1 MAAAAADKETAK
13 ESAPEQGA
21 EKDFQP
27 LRELTPQSAGIGK
40 WLLSIPEEPLMWEYE
55 FSANG
60 RKIKGKRLEAILVSK
75 DATAYCVGAV
85 QRKADS
91 DNGNRKFA
99 EQAKRFKKG
108 STWVVSKIGLL
119 KATACF
125 ISTPLKMMIDMANSQ
140 MTPVIPGFYKMPSE
154 ATPPDTLHT
163 ILGCPSH
170 QRVDVTALV
179 HDVTPAR
186 DATTAQG
193 PRLIF
198 DITIRDDSGPEQASE
213 SKFTIFLRSDE
224 KGRNAYEELV
234 QRKTEGKPVT
244 FFALQ
249 CDMDGPKKVVKPD
262 FERFR
267 WAPCNSG
274 PRWEQLTQKKD
285 DVLDKEKTV
294 TVISELPEFEPK
306 EAQDFV
312 NVPARHTTCEILAA
326 TLRSG
331 MPLMARSEDG
341 DQTLWQMNHVR
352 VSEPNNSE
360 NLLTNNQERLFP
372 KVTVSD
378 RTGSV
383 ELRMRDKA
391 ALELSGLGTKDDF
404 INEAKIGALNFP
416 ILCSLRV
423 NVKRSTAEEHSDDL
437 SAIIVEAE
445 PQLLDLTAM
454 PNKSFQELQV
464 LLSMLPL
471 SSNRMIVAPVKA
483 IKHSPHGGMV
493 AEVDGKD
500 HQCSCVLTFI
510 VNNGKSRVETL
521 ANGHRI
527 ISKEIWNISF
537 NETTES
543 HDSSAPE
550 HADTKMDG
558 EFASFCTMD
567 NVQYYSL
574 SSTSGKKEPVYAIVV
589 ISNVVRNGE
598 KMLYMI
604 DKVTKIDTPS
614 ERLQIIRHMK
624 KLSWP
629 LGPTEKDQEKRKAK
643 TFSPDDSVTPYGA
656 KKSRKMSLQP
666 SDVSL
671 PSPVRT
677 PPSQKSEPE
686 IK

>member
-1 MAAAAADKETAK
+1 MAAAAAEKETAK
-13 ESAPEQGA
+13 ESAPEHGA
-21 EKDFQP
+21 EKDFQA
-27 LRELTPQSAGIGK
+27 LGELTPQSAGIGK
-40 WLLSIPEEPLMWEYE
+40 WLLVIAEEPLTWEYE
-55 FSANG
+55 FSVNG
-60 RKIKGKRLEAILVSK
+60 RKIKGKRLEAIVMSK
-75 DATAYCVGAV
+75 DATVYCVGAV
-85 QRKADS
+85 RRKTNS
-91 DNGNRKFA
+91 ESGNRKFE

-108 STWVVSKIGLL
+108 STWVVSKIVLL
-119 KATACF
+119 KETACF
-125 ISTPLKMMIDMANSQ
+125 ISTPLKLMIDMANSQ
-140 MTPVIPGFYKMPSE
+140 MTPVMAGFYKMPSE
-154 ATPPDTLHT
+154 PTPPDTLHT

-179 HDVTPAR
+179 HNVTPAR
-186 DATTAQG
+186 DHTTAQG

-213 SKFTIFLRSDE
+213 SKFTIFLPSGE
-224 KGRNAYEELV
+224 KAQNAYEELV
-234 QRKTEGKPVT
+234 QMKTEGKPVT

-267 WAPCNSG
+267 WAPCNVG

-285 DVLDKEKTV
+285 EVLDKEKTV
-294 TVISELPEFEPK
+294 TVISEIAEFEPK
-306 EAQDFV
+306 EAQDFI
-312 NVPARHTTCEILAA
+312 NVPARHTTCGILAA
-326 TLRSG
+326 TLLSG
-331 MPLMARSEDG
+331 VSLMSGSEDSN
-341 DQTLWQMNHVR
+341 QTLWQINHVR
-352 VSEPNNSE
+352 VSEPSNSE

-372 KVTVSD
+372 LVLVSD

-383 ELRMRDKA
+383 ELRMREKA

-404 INEAKIGALNFP
+404 INEAKTGGLNFP

-423 NVKRSTAEEHSDDL
+423 NVKRSNAEENSDDL

-464 LLSMLPL
+464 LLNMLPL

-510 VNNGKSRVETL
+510 VNNGKSRVEPL

-543 HDSSAPE
+543 HDSTAPE
-550 HADTKMDG
+550 HADTKIDG

-574 SSTSGKKEPVYAIVV
+574 SSTSGKKEPVYALVV
-589 ISNVVRNGE
+589 ISNVVRHGE
-598 KMLYMI
+598 KMMYMI
-604 DKVTKIDTPS
+604 DKVTKIDTAT
-614 ERLQIIRHMK
+614 ERLELIRHLK

-629 LGPTEKDQEKRKAK
+629 LGPTEKDQEKRKSR
-643 TFSPDDSVTPYGA
+643 TFSPSDSATPYA
-656 KKSRKMSLQP
+656 NKKSKKMSLHP

-677 PPSQKSEPE
+677 PLSRTSEPE
-686 IK
+686 